1 MSMNFKDSLTKKSV
15 NSLISFIISTMP
27 KRCFTTQKISDE
39 FMLTGNEKF
48 SSVPGEKWTC
58 GFGKASYTPDDYG
71 SKTYYIAGYDSDN
84 PVKGVLDDLYA
95 RAVYLDDNRG
105 DGGVIFCALDCV
117 GMSRRDINDIRKSV
131 LKSGKLGRIKSINIS
146 STHTHAGIDTQGLWG
161 EKIYKSGKDTAFMDN
176 LKKAAAQAVI
186 TAFEKRKEGRLFMG
200 YTPVED
206 MQADVRTPVTYD
218 KNLTRFRFAPD
229 DKSGDTYIVNFA
241 SHAELLGT
249 TSLIS
254 ADFPAYLIKEIEE
267 SQPGSN
273 AVFFNGAVGGM
284 ISAKEIKKVYR
295 DSIDCEAYMKDF
307 GKQLGE
313 IALSVNNETELK
325 PILNIKSKGIA
336 VPGDNTVL
344 ILARYLKVLNNDIGR
359 TEKRNKVCIYS
370 EVGYM
375 ELGDKD
381 VAVFLVPGELFP
393 ELYNGDFLTEKDSA
407 NHRPASYQKVLA
419 DMTECRHKF
428 VIGLC
433 NDELGYILA
442 ENDFLLNETLPYIN
456 KATDDMDR
464 DHYEETNSTG
474 PETGKIILDETE
486 SLIKSA
492 YN

>member
-1 MSMNFKDSLTKKSV
+1 MKFKDSFTKKSV
-15 NSLISFIISTMP
+15 DALAKFIISTMP
-27 KRCFTTQKISDE
+27 KKHFTAQSDADK
-39 FMLTGNEKF
+39 FLLTGNEKF
-48 SSVPGEKWTC
+48 SYSPGEKWVC
-58 GFGKASYTPDDYG
+58 GFGKAAYTPADYK
-71 SKTYYIAGYDSDN
+71 SKTYYIAGYDSNN

-105 DGGVIFCALDCV
+105 DGGVVFCALDCV
-117 GMSRRDINDIRKSV
+117 GISRKDINDIRRLV
-131 LKSGKLGRIKSINIS
+131 LESGRLGKVKSINVA
-146 STHTHAGIDTQGLWG
+146 STHTHAGVDTQGLWG
-161 EKIYKSGKDTAFMDN
+161 EKIYKCGKDKAFMDN
-176 LKKAAAQAVI
+176 LKKTAAQAII
-186 TAFEKRKEGRLFMG
+186 TAFESRKDGSLFMG
-200 YTPVED
+200 CTPVED

-218 KNLTRFRFAPD
+218 KNLTRFRFSPYD
-229 DKSGDTYIVNFA
+229 NSGDVYIVNFA

-267 SQPGSN
+267 SVPDSN
-273 AVFFNGAVGGM
+273 AVFFNGAIGGM

-295 DSIDCEAYMKDF
+295 DSIDCEAYMKGF
-307 GKQLGE
+307 GRQLGE
-313 IALSVNNETELK
+313 IVLSIKDETELK
-325 PILNIKSKGIA
+325 PILNIKSKSVII
-336 VPGDNTVL
+336 PGENTVL

-359 TEKRNKVCIYS
+359 TEKRNKACIYS

-381 VAVFLVPGELFP
+381 VAVFLIPGELFP
-393 ELYNGDFLTEKDSA
+393 ELYNGEFLTEKDSA
-407 NHRPASYQKVLA
+407 NHRKANYEKVLV
-419 DMTECRHKF
+419 DMTECKHKF

-474 PETGKIILDETE
+474 PETGKIILEETE
-486 SLIKSA
+486 KLIKSA

>member
-1 MSMNFKDSLTKKSV
+1 MKFKESFTKTAVKTLMDV
-15 NSLISFIISTMP
+15 ILSTIP
-27 KRCFTTQKISDE
+27 KKCFTTQENSNK
-39 FMLTGNEKF
+39 FMLTGDEKF
-48 SSVPGEKWTC
+48 SYVPGKKWTC
-58 GFGKASYTPDDYG
+58 GFGKALFTPDDYD
-71 SKTYYIAGYDSDN
+71 SKTYYIAGYDSNN
-84 PVKGVLDDLYA
+84 PVKGVLDNLYA

-105 DGGVIFCALDCV
+105 DGGVVFCALDCV
-117 GMSRRDINDIRKSV
+117 GMSRKDINDIRK
-131 LKSGKLGRIKSINIS
+131 LALESGRLGKVKSINIS

-161 EKIYKSGKDTAFMDN
+161 EKIYKSGKDESFMN
-176 LKKAAAQAVI
+176 SLKKAAAQAVI
-186 TAFEKRKEGRLFMG
+186 SAFENRKDGRFFMG
-200 YTPVED
+200 HTVVED
-206 MQADVRTPVTYD
+206 MQADVRTPETYD
-218 KNLTRFRFAPD
+218 KNLTRFRFSPN
-229 DKSGDTYIVNFA
+229 DKTGDIYIVNFA

-249 TSLIS
+249 TSLVS

-267 SQPGSN
+267 KALGSD
-273 AVFFNGAVGGM
+273 AVFFNGAIGGM

-313 IALSVNNETELK
+313 IALSVSNETELM

-359 TEKRNKVCIYS
+359 TKKRSKVCIYS
-370 EVGYM
+370 EVGYL

-381 VAVFLVPGELFP
+381 VAAFLIPGELFP
-393 ELYNGDFLTEKDSA
+393 ELYNGEFLSEKDSA
-407 NHRPASYQKVLA
+407 NHRPSDYPKVLS
-419 DMTECRHKF
+419 DMTDCKHKF

-442 ENDFLLNETLPYIN
+442 ENDFMLNEALPYIN

-474 PETGKIILDETE
+474 PATGKIILDETE
-486 SLIKSA
+486 DLIESA
-492 YN
+492 K

>member
-1 MSMNFKDSLTKKSV
+1 
-15 NSLISFIISTMP
+15 
-27 KRCFTTQKISDE
+27 
-39 FMLTGNEKF
+39 
-48 SSVPGEKWTC
+48 
-58 GFGKASYTPDDYG
+58 
-71 SKTYYIAGYDSDN
+71 
-84 PVKGVLDDLYA
+84 
-95 RAVYLDDNRG
+95 
-105 DGGVIFCALDCV
+105 
-117 GMSRRDINDIRKSV
+117 
-131 LKSGKLGRIKSINIS
+131 
-146 STHTHAGIDTQGLWG
+146 
-161 EKIYKSGKDTAFMDN
+161 
-176 LKKAAAQAVI
+176 
-186 TAFEKRKEGRLFMG
+186 
-200 YTPVED
+200 
-206 MQADVRTPVTYD
+206 
-218 KNLTRFRFAPD
+218 
-229 DKSGDTYIVNFA
+229 
-241 SHAELLGT
+241 
-249 TSLIS
+249 
-254 ADFPAYLIKEIEE
+254 
-267 SQPGSN
+267 
-273 AVFFNGAVGGM
+273 
-284 ISAKEIKKVYR
+284 
-295 DSIDCEAYMKDF
+295 MKDF